1 MSAPRTH
8 IIHKDRTLSS
18 TTEPPRFTRT
28 DTSRVEPRYLQRLE
42 AERAGWWKAQNFEQW
57 KNLYVSEYARGFL
70 VLDTL
75 RRYVPAFTAEGARVL
90 DIGCGDA
97 GVPIAFAERGAHAAG
112 IEVSE
117 SSVERGRLRAEEHG
131 VRIDLRQGFAEELP
145 WGDASFDLVVLDNVL
160 EHVNDRE
167 KTLREIRR
175 VLAPHGLLYLVTPK
189 PFALAS
195 IASDP
200 HYQLAGLTLMPRA
213 LQVWYFERVRGGGR
227 GNYGVGVIPTRAGVR
242 RLLRQASFQ
251 VLTDPRQMWIDYLRG
266 RIAEPGEVR
275 AGKQGLAR
283 WMSGQEW
290 VFTHPVTR
298 LLLDVGMGSNFF
310 IARKTG

>member
-1 MSAPRTH
+1 
-8 IIHKDRTLSS
+8 
-18 TTEPPRFTRT
+18 
-28 DTSRVEPRYLQRLE
+28 VEPRYLERLE

-57 KNLYVSEYARGFL
+57 KNLYVSEYPRGFL
-70 VLDTL
+70 VLETL
-75 RRYVPAFTAEGARVL
+75 ARYVPAFRAQGARVL

-117 SSVERGRLRAEEHG
+117 TSVERGRLRAQEHG
-131 VRIDLRQGFAEELP
+131 VGIDLRQGFAEELP
-145 WGDASFDLVVLDNVL
+145 WADGSFDLVVLDNVL
-160 EHVNDRE
+160 EHVTDRRQ
-167 KTLREIRR
+167 TLREIRR
-175 VLAPHGLLYLVTPK
+175 VLAPDGLLYLVTPK

-200 HYQLAGLTLMPRA
+200 HYQLAGLTLMPRP

-242 RLLRQASFQ
+242 RLLREARFAE
-251 VLTDPRQMWIDYLRG
+251 LAEPRQMWIDYLRG

-283 WMSGQEW
+283 WLNRQEW
-290 VFTHPVTR
+290 VFTNPVTR

-310 IARKTG
+310 IARKQA